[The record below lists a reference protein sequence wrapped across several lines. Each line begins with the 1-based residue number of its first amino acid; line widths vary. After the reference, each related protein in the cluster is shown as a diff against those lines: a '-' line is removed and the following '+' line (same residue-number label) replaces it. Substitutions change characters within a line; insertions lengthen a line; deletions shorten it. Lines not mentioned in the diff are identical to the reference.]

1 MTHWLK
7 THPWRALTLALAF
20 LAGAAALVATGRTP
34 FYTPSYVPETMSTIP
49 SERQTHCLGRYLIDL
64 PEGFGQLSGSWGD
77 IELYYGL
84 DKDFELVHATVHPE
98 SFTPEQFE
106 ARVAQRVKELRE
118 TINTETKAPMLLHSE
133 RLPGLEGMLFRRMSS
148 KVSDGSLKSEVHLLV
163 GNRYV
168 EYEQESFDSETD
180 LDRINFKNIDPA
192 PAETRLKMIASKLRP
207 QSAHGPGF
215 CFQGV
220 IFDVGQ
226 DDEVASFKFRS
237 TTVRDLWLSIDYHA
251 VKGQPS
257 EGLFERDSK
266 YVPESL
272 RAQVTTL
279 RKRHREVAG
288 MNAQEILDSVGSR
301 KLAQQVFNVE
311 TRIDKRTFARPTI
324 SVFLRTGAEVNE
336 GNQRIRPEGASTLSD
351 DQVIELWDSMIDSIR
366 LRPGALPAG
375 MTAGGD
381 IPPTCRFGDVC
392 PRDGY
397 WMRQVDLP
405 TYRYNDYYATLPM
418 HYAMLKGMV
427 FKPNPLLD
435 KPDTQPY
442 TRWTWMR
449 EIDPAGASYAARR
462 GST

>member
-7 THPWRALTLALAF
+7 THPGRALTLALVF

-64 PEGFGQLSGSWGD
+64 PEGFGQLSGNWGD
-77 IELYYGL
+77 IQLYYGL
-84 DKDFELVHATVHPE
+84 DKNFERVYASVHPE
-98 SFTPEQFE
+98 SFAPEQFE
-106 ARVAQRVKELRE
+106 ARVAQRLQELRE
-118 TINTETKAPMLLHSE
+118 TINTETKAPMLLHAE
-133 RLPGLEGMLFRRMSS
+133 RLPNANAVLLRRMSDKHYDS
-148 KVSDGSLKSEVHLLV
+148 ALKSEVHVLV

-168 EYEQESFDSETD
+168 EYEQESYDKKSEFGQ
-180 LDRINFKNIDPA
+180 LNYRNIDPA

-237 TTVRDLWLSIDYHA
+237 ATVRDLWLKIHYHA
-251 VKGQPS
+251 VKGQPR
-257 EGLFERDSK
+257 EGLFERNTK
-266 YVPESL
+266 YVPDWL

-279 RKRHREVAG
+279 RKRHRDIAG
-288 MNAQEILDSVGSR
+288 MNAEEILDSVGSR
-301 KLAQQVFNVE
+301 KLTQHVFYIE
-311 TRIDKRTFARPTI
+311 TRTDKRSIARPRMTI
-324 SVFLRTGAEVNE
+324 SLETGAAVYD
-336 GNQRIRPEGASTLSD
+336 GNQEIRPEGASTLSD
-351 DQVIELWDSMIDSIR
+351 DQVIELWDPMIDSIR

-375 MTAGGD
+375 MTASGD

-405 TYRYNDYYATLPM
+405 SYAYNAYYAEAPRHL
-418 HYAMLKGMV
+418 AMLKGMV
-427 FKPNPLLD
+427 FKPDRSLD
-435 KPDTQPY
+435 TPDIQPH

-449 EIDPAGASYAARR
+449 EIDPAGASYAALR
-462 GST
+462 G